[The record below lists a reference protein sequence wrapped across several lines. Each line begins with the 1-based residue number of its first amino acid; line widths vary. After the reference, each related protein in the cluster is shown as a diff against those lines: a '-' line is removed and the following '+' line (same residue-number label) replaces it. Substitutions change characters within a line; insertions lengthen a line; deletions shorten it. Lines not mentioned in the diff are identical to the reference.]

1 MSGKYIKTI
10 TEHPPQK
17 STIHRQLQ
25 SSTVMQKN
33 RKSGIVFDVLSVSL
47 INVRN
52 GRRVFVVHLI
62 CGYCRARVVSCY
74 IITEDPQAG
83 QKYVITY

>member
-33 RKSGIVFDVLSVSL
+33 RKSGIVSPLGL
-47 INVRN
+47 
-52 GRRVFVVHLI
+52 H
-62 CGYCRARVVSCY
+62 AR
-74 IITEDPQAG
+74 ITLAQN
-83 QKYVITY
+83 